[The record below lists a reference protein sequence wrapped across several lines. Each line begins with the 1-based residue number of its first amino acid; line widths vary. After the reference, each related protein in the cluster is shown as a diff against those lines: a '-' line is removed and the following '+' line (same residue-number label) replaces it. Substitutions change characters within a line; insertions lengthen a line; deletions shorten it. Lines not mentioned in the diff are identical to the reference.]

1 MTHEAR
7 HDVRMALRERL
18 TPTLPRENRTFVT
31 TTFKVGDKV
40 LCLRKAESCERGW
53 ENSWV
58 SEMDESVGKIGIV
71 RCISTGLKYNID
83 VEYDG
88 ETLGYPSFVLE
99 LMPEG
104 PSLGGFKAGD
114 KVQVKRERN
123 SKDFSL
129 ISAVV
134 KSVDEWYVHIET
146 VAGRHG
152 SFYPSNVEF
161 IPAKP
166 MYGTRPSIYKLA
178 MSKAIELAKS
188 GYGYVNADDVQ
199 ASLKADG
206 YLPEDLGNAAGALF
220 RSKCFENVGTTRSLR
235 EGNRGRRIIIW
246 KYIGA

>member
-1 MTHEAR
+1 
-7 HDVRMALRERL
+7 MALRERL
-18 TPTLPRENRTFVT
+18 TPTLPQETRTFVT

-40 LCLRKAESCERGW
+40 LIIRKAKSHERDW

-58 SEMDESVGKIGIV
+58 EEMDNSVGKIGIV
-71 RCISTGLKYNID
+71 KHISTGLKYNID

-99 LMPEG
+99 LAKPEPVVPG
-104 PSLGGFKAGD
+104 LGGFKAGD
-114 KVQVKRERN
+114 KVQVKAERN
-123 SKDFSL
+123 SKNFSL
-129 ISAVV
+129 VSAIVNF
-134 KSVDEWYVHIET
+134 VDEVYVHIET
-146 VAGRHG
+146 VTGLNGA
-152 SFYPSNVEF
+152 FYPSNLEF
-161 IPAKP
+161 IPEKP
-166 MYGTRPSIYKLA
+166 MYGVRPSIYKLA

-235 EGNRGRRIIIW
+235 EGNRGRRIIVW